1 MTRETAQTREALV
14 EVMARAISPSLPR
27 AYSGTNPDVDD
38 QHNGRAQAV
47 GVARSA
53 LLALEAAG
61 VRLVPVELTEDMGA
75 EMECQFS
82 TDGQWEAALAA
93 SPYKA
98 KEPTND

>member
-1 MTRETAQTREALV
+1 MTQTAQTREALK
-14 EVMARAISPSLPR
+14 EVMLTAMSEFH
-27 AYSGTNPDVDD
+27 SGNFAEAQRIVD
-38 QHNGRAQAV
+38 AQIA
-47 GVARSA
+47 
-53 LLALEAAG
+53 ALEAAG